1 MKHLFV
7 PYNLALKLKEKGFDE
22 PCITKFETYI
32 DKTKLYPVLG
42 TLGLNTPYEN
52 EYHGYDQK
60 IINDTEKH
68 WVFTGYKNS
77 VLDHGNSIV
86 TAPLYQQVIDWFR
99 DKYNLVLE
107 ASYSYSLRN
116 YQSKIVKSNGQGW
129 VFFEIHDNYY
139 EALDEAIEE
148 ALKLI

>member
-7 PYNLALKLKEKGFDE
+7 PYETALKLKEKGFDE

-32 DKTKLYPVLG
+32 DKIKLYPVLG

-86 TAPLYQQVIDWFR
+86 SAPLYQQVIDWLALKGIAIER
-99 DKYNLVLE
+99 RWYSDDKVYKYWVERKNGTFV
-107 ASYSYSLRN
+107 S
-116 YQSKIVKSNGQGW
+116 QSKDK
-129 VFFEIHDNYY
+129 
-139 EALDEAIEE
+139 AIEE